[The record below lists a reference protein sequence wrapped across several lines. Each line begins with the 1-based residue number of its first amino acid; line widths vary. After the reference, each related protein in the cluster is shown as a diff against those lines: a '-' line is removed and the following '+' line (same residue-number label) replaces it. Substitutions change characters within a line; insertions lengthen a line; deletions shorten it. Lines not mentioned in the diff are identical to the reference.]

1 MTTFCCVGSF
11 VRLLILLHSLQSLYA
26 FLYPAP
32 PKFPLQN
39 IKRQYKGLSKACG
52 LPAPRKEVFYPKFMT
67 NRHHVLEVLPDPHNT
82 NDNNDKKQTENA
94 NTKHVLPIILH
105 ESDLDEKF
113 VRCTGNGGQKV
124 NKSSSKVDLVH
135 APTGIKV
142 SCQDFRDLSSNRDRA
157 RKLMRDKLDLLFN
170 GKLSKIGVKQDL
182 VRKRKKN
189 AAR

>member
-1 MTTFCCVGSF
+1 M
-11 VRLLILLHSLQSLYA
+11 LHSLGSLCA
-26 FLYPAP
+26 FLHPTP

-39 IKRQYKGLSKACG
+39 IKRQYKSLGKACG
-52 LPAPRKEVFYPKFMT
+52 LLVPRKEVFYPKFMT
-67 NRHHVLEVLPDPHNT
+67 NWHHVLELGPVPHNT
-82 NDNNDKKQTENA
+82 NDNNDKKQAEKT
-94 NTKHVLPIILH
+94 NTKHVLSIILN
-105 ESDLDEKF
+105 EGDLDEKF

-135 APTGIKV
+135 TPTGIKV

-157 RKLMRDKLDLLFN
+157 RKLMRDKLDLHFN

-182 VRKRKKN
+182 LRKRKKN